1 MVFDVTSHNTVCLSI
16 LAWFFFTFTT
26 FWAHIGEFSMKFVH
40 FACFFKFFVLTLM
53 CLKKKLSAMLI
64 FLNYF
69 RSHCFHQ
76 NLSVFVQI
84 CAFLYS
90 FLTFCIY
97 IGAFSL
103 KFVCFARFINFVWL
117 FARKLA
123 HFHWKLSAFCIF
135 KIFFW
140 LFVPTSALTLVP
152 FHQNL
157 STLHVSILLF
167 YFLHSHWCA
176 FIKNHPFSHF
186 FVFSWLFA
194 HTLVRFWQNA
204 HTTPI
209 GWHYPYEMHQGRG
222 TYVFFNTM
230 VCSSKELRTR
240 IFKNVEPFP

>member
-1 MVFDVTSHNTVCLSI
+1 
-16 LAWFFFTFTT
+16 
-26 FWAHIGEFSMKFVH
+26 
-40 FACFFKFFVLTLM
+40 
-53 CLKKKLSAMLI
+53 MLI

-76 NLSVFVQI
+76 NLSVFVHI

-222 TYVFFNTM
+222 TYFSILWYVVVRN
-230 VCSSKELRTR
+230 
-240 IFKNVEPFP
+240 